1 MYIFH
6 VTTEKTPKCLYRG
19 CFRRFYLI
27 CLIFVSKLPCISQN
41 INFAKLTKFFNIG
54 YIPFRGNNY
63 FFDWLTA
70 TTIIAI
76 TNINIIG
83 ITNNKDSALNIIN
96 SYSVTAS
103 NAALIFLTGTI
114 SILTFIFFERDL

>member
-1 MYIFH
+1 MEIFQYR
-6 VTTEKTPKCLYRG
+6 LYS
-19 CFRRFYLI
+19 LW
-27 CLIFVSKLPCISQN
+27 
-41 INFAKLTKFFNIG
+41 
-54 YIPFRGNNY
+54 GNNY

-103 NAALIFLTGTI
+103 NAALIFLTGTM
-114 SILTFIFFERDL
+114 SILTFISFERDL